1 MEPSSAGKNGSNG
14 PDDSGP
20 PGGSGGSAYQVVQ
33 WLATRDE
40 VDTAVQLYEDMSAA
54 QRERLLKEAAAA
66 TVDERKSL
74 VEVLR
79 KARDFTGAARLL
91 QGFGSDAD
99 AAALY
104 EQGGNQVDAAE
115 AYFRAGDIAKAAAA
129 LERGGAL
136 ERALELYR
144 GLGARESMAQ
154 CLARLGRPL
163 EAAAVYRELGNVHA
177 EVEALCGVPVDDSR
191 HLESVLRICTL
202 LDNEGQPRRALA
214 LLVDT
219 LRGSEEARLDPAVLA
234 EQARLLRRV
243 GRDAE
248 ADLVL
253 AQLPGAGS
261 LAPSVPS
268 VTRGTP
274 ATSGYGYLKAIPIF
288 GELSLD
294 DMKDLYRVA
303 QQVLIPEGATV
314 LEKGAQGTG
323 LFVLLEGTVD
333 VFSGAEPDAKR
344 LNTLGPGAYL
354 GEISLIQDGPTS
366 AHVRARTAVRALRIT
381 RAGFQHYLDTHEIA
395 ALRIYRLFT
404 RNLAARVRA
413 LSA

>member
-1 MEPSSAGKNGSNG
+1 MEPSSAGSNNGEGGQPGAPNGS
-14 PDDSGP
+14 
-20 PGGSGGSAYQVVQ
+20 AFQMMQ

-40 VDTAVQLYEDMSAA
+40 VDTAVQLYEDLSAA
-54 QRERLLKEAAAA
+54 QRERLLREAVAAKA
-66 TVDERKSL
+66 EERKGL

-79 KARDFTGAARLL
+79 KARDFTGAARLSESL
-91 QGFGSDAD
+91 GAD
-99 AAALY
+99 AEVAALY
-104 EQGGNQVDAAE
+104 EQGGNQVEAAE
-115 AYFRAGDIAKAAAA
+115 AYMRAGDIPKAAAA
-129 LERGGAL
+129 FERGGAL

-177 EVEALCGVPVDDSR
+177 EVEALCGVPLDDPR

-219 LRGSEEARLDPAVLA
+219 LRSSDEARKDPAVLA

-243 GRDAE
+243 GREAE
-248 ADLVL
+248 ADEVL
-253 AQLPGAGS
+253 AKLPNSAS
-261 LAPSVPS
+261 TAAAAAPVSKA
-268 VTRGTP
+268 TP

-288 GELSLD
+288 GELSLE

-303 QQVLIPEGATV
+303 QQVVIPEGATV
-314 LEKGAQGTG
+314 LEKGAQGSG

-333 VFSGAEPDAKR
+333 VFSGPEPDAKR
-344 LNTLGPGAYL
+344 LNTLGPGSHL

-381 RAGFQHYLDTHEIA
+381 RAGFQHYLDTHESA

>member
-1 MEPSSAGKNGSNG
+1 MEPSSAGSNNGEG
-14 PDDSGP
+14 GQ
-20 PGGSGGSAYQVVQ
+20 PGAPNGSAYQVVQ

-40 VDTAVQLYEDMSAA
+40 VDTAVQLYEDLSAA
-54 QRERLLKEAAAA
+54 QRERLLREAATAK
-66 TVDERKSL
+66 VEERKGL

-79 KARDFTGAARLL
+79 KARDFTGAARLSESL
-91 QGFGSDAD
+91 GAD
-99 AAALY
+99 AEVAALY
-104 EQGGNQVDAAE
+104 EQGGNQVEAAE
-115 AYFRAGDIAKAAAA
+115 AYMRAGDIAKAAAA
-129 LERGGAL
+129 FERGGAL

-177 EVEALCGVPVDDSR
+177 EVEALCGVSVDDPR

-202 LDNEGQPRRALA
+202 LDNEGQPRRGLA

-219 LRGSEEARLDPAVLA
+219 LRASEEARKDPAVLA

-243 GRDAE
+243 GRDSEAE
-248 ADLVL
+248 EVL
-253 AQLPGAGS
+253 AQLPSTAS
-261 LAPSVPS
+261 TAATVPVAKTEP
-268 VTRGTP
+268 VTN
-274 ATSGYGYLKAIPIF
+274 AYGYLKAIPIF
-288 GELSLD
+288 GELSLE

-303 QQVLIPEGATV
+303 QQVVIPEGATV
-314 LEKGAQGTG
+314 LEKGAQGSG

-333 VFSGAEPDAKR
+333 VFSGPEQDAKR
-344 LNTLGPGAYL
+344 LNTLGPGAHL

-366 AHVRARTAVRALRIT
+366 AHVRARTQVRALRIT
-381 RAGFQHYLDTHEIA
+381 RAGFQHYLDTHEGA

>member
-1 MEPSSAGKNGSNG
+1 MEQSSAGSNV
-14 PDDSGP
+14 DESEQ
-20 PGGSGGSAYQVVQ
+20 PGAAGGSAYQVVQ

-40 VDTAVQLYEDMSAA
+40 VETAVQLYEDMSAA
-54 QRERLLKEAAAA
+54 QRERLLKEAVAAS
-66 TVDERKSL
+66 VEERKGL

-79 KARDFTGAARLL
+79 KARDFNGAARLL
-91 QGFGSDAD
+91 QGFGSDAE

-104 EQGGNQVDAAE
+104 EQGGNQVEAAE

-219 LRGSEEARLDPAVLA
+219 LRGSEEARKDPAVLA

-248 ADLVL
+248 ADEVL
-253 AQLPGAGS
+253 AQLPGVGS
-261 LAPSVPS
+261 AVPSVPP
-268 VTRGTP
+268 VARVTP

-333 VFSGAEPDAKR
+333 VFSGAEPDSKR

-381 RAGFQHYLDTHEIA
+381 RAGFQHYMDTHEGA

>member
-1 MEPSSAGKNGSNG
+1 MEQSSAGSNSV
-14 PDDSGP
+14 DESGQP
-20 PGGSGGSAYQVVQ
+20 GSGSAFQVVQ
-33 WLATRDE
+33 WLTTREE
-40 VDTAVQLYEDMSAA
+40 VETAVQLYEDMSAA

-66 TVDERKSL
+66 PLEQRKSL

-91 QGFGSDAD
+91 EGSGADAE

-104 EQGGNQVDAAE
+104 EQGGNQVEAAE
-115 AYFRAGDIAKAAAA
+115 AYFRAGEIAKAAAA

-177 EVEALCGVPVDDSR
+177 EVEALCGVPADDPR

-219 LRGSEEARLDPAVLA
+219 LRGSEEARKDPAVLA

-248 ADLVL
+248 AEEVL
-253 AQLPGAGS
+253 SQLPGSGASG
-261 LAPSVPS
+261 PTVPPMAR
-268 VTRGTP
+268 VTP

-288 GELSLD
+288 GELSLE

-314 LEKGAQGTG
+314 LEKGAQGSG

-333 VFSGAEPDAKR
+333 VFSGPEPDAKR

-381 RAGFQHYLDTHEIA
+381 RAGFQHYLDTHEGA

>member
-1 MEPSSAGKNGSNG
+1 MEQSSAGSNSV
-14 PDDSGP
+14 DESGQP
-20 PGGSGGSAYQVVQ
+20 GSGSAFQVVQ
-33 WLATRDE
+33 WLATREE
-40 VDTAVQLYEDMSAA
+40 VETAVQLYEDMSAA

-66 TVDERKSL
+66 PMEQRKSL

-91 QGFGSDAD
+91 EGSGADAE

-104 EQGGNQVDAAE
+104 EQGGNQVEAAE
-115 AYFRAGDIAKAAAA
+115 AYFRAGEIAKAAAA

-177 EVEALCGVPVDDSR
+177 EVEALCGVPADDPR

-219 LRGSEEARLDPAVLA
+219 LRGSEEARKDPAVLA

-248 ADLVL
+248 AEEVL
-253 AQLPGAGS
+253 SQLPGSGS
-261 LAPSVPS
+261 SGPTVPPMAR
-268 VTRGTP
+268 VTP

-314 LEKGAQGTG
+314 LEKGAQGSG

-333 VFSGAEPDAKR
+333 VFSGPEPDAKR

-381 RAGFQHYLDTHEIA
+381 RAGFQHYLDTHEGA

>member
-1 MEPSSAGKNGSNG
+1 MEQSSAGSNSGGGEGGQPGAPNGS
-14 PDDSGP
+14 
-20 PGGSGGSAYQVVQ
+20 AFQVVQ

-40 VDTAVQLYEDMSAA
+40 VDTAVQLYEDLSAA
-54 QRERLLKEAAAA
+54 QRERLLREAVTAKAE
-66 TVDERKSL
+66 ERKGL

-79 KARDFTGAARLL
+79 KARDFTGAARLSESL
-91 QGFGSDAD
+91 GAD
-99 AAALY
+99 AEVAALY
-104 EQGGNQVDAAE
+104 EQGGNQVEAAE
-115 AYFRAGDIAKAAAA
+115 AYMRAGDIPKAAAA
-129 LERGGAL
+129 FERGGAL

-177 EVEALCGVPVDDSR
+177 EVEALCGVPLDDPR

-219 LRGSEEARLDPAVLA
+219 LRSSDEARKDPAVLA

-243 GRDAE
+243 GREAE
-248 ADLVL
+248 ADEVL
-253 AQLPGAGS
+253 ARLPSNVAS
-261 LAPSVPS
+261 SAAQVPPSSKV
-268 VTRGTP
+268 TP

-288 GELSLD
+288 GELSLE

-303 QQVLIPEGATV
+303 QQVVIPEGATV
-314 LEKGAQGTG
+314 LEKGAQGSG

-333 VFSGAEPDAKR
+333 VFSGPEPDAKR
-344 LNTLGPGAYL
+344 LNTLGPGSHL

-381 RAGFQHYLDTHEIA
+381 RAGFQHYLDTHEGA

>member
-1 MEPSSAGKNGSNG
+1 MEQSSAGSNSVDENGQ
-14 PDDSGP
+14 
-20 PGGSGGSAYQVVQ
+20 PGAPNGSAYQVVQ

-40 VDTAVQLYEDMSAA
+40 VDTAVQLYEDLSAA
-54 QRERLLKEAAAA
+54 QRERLLREAASAKA
-66 TVDERKSL
+66 DERKGL

-79 KARDFTGAARLL
+79 KARDFTGAARLSESL
-91 QGFGSDAD
+91 GAD
-99 AAALY
+99 AEVAALY
-104 EQGGNQVDAAE
+104 EQGGNQVEAAE
-115 AYFRAGDIAKAAAA
+115 AYMRAGDIAKAAAA
-129 LERGGAL
+129 FERGGAL

-177 EVEALCGVPVDDSR
+177 EVEALCGVSVDDPR

-219 LRGSEEARLDPAVLA
+219 LRASEEARKDPAVLA

-248 ADLVL
+248 ADEVL
-253 AQLPGAGS
+253 AQLPNSNQAS
-261 LAPSVPS
+261 PASVPPMA
-268 VTRGTP
+268 RMTP

-288 GELSLD
+288 GELSLE

-314 LEKGAQGTG
+314 LEKGAQGSG

-333 VFSGAEPDAKR
+333 VFIGPEPDAKR

-381 RAGFQHYLDTHEIA
+381 RAGFQHYLDTHEGA

>member
-1 MEPSSAGKNGSNG
+1 MEQSSAGSN
-14 PDDSGP
+14 SGEGGQ
-20 PGGSGGSAYQVVQ
+20 PGAPTGSAYQVVQ

-40 VDTAVQLYEDMSAA
+40 VDTAVQLYEDLSSA
-54 QRERLLKEAAAA
+54 QRERLLREASTAK
-66 TVDERKSL
+66 VEERKGL

-79 KARDFTGAARLL
+79 KARDFTGAARLSESL
-91 QGFGSDAD
+91 GAD
-99 AAALY
+99 AEVAALY
-104 EQGGNQVDAAE
+104 EQGGNQVEAAE
-115 AYFRAGDIAKAAAA
+115 AYMRAGDIAKAAAA
-129 LERGGAL
+129 FERGGAL

-163 EAAAVYRELGNVHA
+163 EASAVYRELGNVHA
-177 EVEALCGVPVDDSR
+177 EVEALCGVSVDDSR

-219 LRGSEEARLDPAVLA
+219 LRASEEARKDPAVLA

-243 GRDAE
+243 GRDSEAE
-248 ADLVL
+248 EVL
-253 AQLPGAGS
+253 AQLPSSGNAA
-261 LAPSVPS
+261 LTVPVAKTAP
-268 VTRGTP
+268 VTN
-274 ATSGYGYLKAIPIF
+274 AYGYLKAIPIF
-288 GELSLD
+288 GELALE

-303 QQVLIPEGATV
+303 QQVVIPEGATV
-314 LEKGAQGTG
+314 LEKGAQGSG

-333 VFSGAEPDAKR
+333 VFIGPEQDSKR
-344 LNTLGPGAYL
+344 LNTLGPGAHL

-366 AHVRARTAVRALRIT
+366 AHVRARTQVRALRIT
-381 RAGFQHYLDTHEIA
+381 RAGFQHYLDTHEGA

>member
-1 MEPSSAGKNGSNG
+1 M
-14 PDDSGP
+14 
-20 PGGSGGSAYQVVQ
+20 VQ

-40 VDTAVQLYEDMSAA
+40 VDTAVQLYEDLSAA
-54 QRERLLKEAAAA
+54 QRERLLREAATAK
-66 TVDERKSL
+66 VEERKGL

-79 KARDFTGAARLL
+79 KARDFTGAARLSESL
-91 QGFGSDAD
+91 GAD
-99 AAALY
+99 AEVAALY
-104 EQGGNQVDAAE
+104 EQGGNQVEAAE
-115 AYFRAGDIAKAAAA
+115 AYMRAGDIAKAAAA
-129 LERGGAL
+129 FERGGAL

-177 EVEALCGVPVDDSR
+177 EVEALCGVSADDPR

-219 LRGSEEARLDPAVLA
+219 LRASEEARKDPAVLA

-243 GRDAE
+243 GRESE
-248 ADLVL
+248 ADELL
-253 AQLPGAGS
+253 KQLPNSGAA
-261 LAPSVPS
+261 APEVP
-268 VTRGTP
+268 VAKVTP

-288 GELSLD
+288 GELSLE

-303 QQVLIPEGATV
+303 QQVVIPEGATV
-314 LEKGAQGTG
+314 LEKGAQGSG

-333 VFSGAEPDAKR
+333 VFSGPEQDAKR
-344 LNTLGPGAYL
+344 LNTLGPGAHL

-366 AHVRARTAVRALRIT
+366 AHVRARTQVRALRIT
-381 RAGFQHYLDTHEIA
+381 RAGFQHYLDTHEAA

>member
-1 MEPSSAGKNGSNG
+1 
-14 PDDSGP
+14 
-20 PGGSGGSAYQVVQ
+20 
-33 WLATRDE
+33 
-40 VDTAVQLYEDMSAA
+40 MSAA
-54 QRERLLKEAAAA
+54 QRERLLKEALAAPA
-66 TVDERKSL
+66 EQRKLL

-79 KARDFTGAARLL
+79 KARDFNGAARLL
-91 QGFGSDAD
+91 QGSGAD
-99 AAALY
+99 AEAATLY

-115 AYFRAGDIAKAAAA
+115 AYLRSGDIAKAAAA

-177 EVEALCGVPVDDSR
+177 EVEALCGVPADDPR

-202 LDNEGQPRRALA
+202 LDNEGQPKRALA

-219 LRGSEEARLDPAVLA
+219 LRASEEARKDPAVLA

-248 ADLVL
+248 ADEVL
-253 AQLPGAGS
+253 AQLPSSGGA
-261 LAPSVPS
+261 APAMPVAK
-268 VTRGTP
+268 VTL

-288 GELSLD
+288 GELSLE

-303 QQVLIPEGATV
+303 QQVVIPEGATV
-314 LEKGAQGTG
+314 LEKGAQGSG

-333 VFSGAEPDAKR
+333 VFSGPEQDAKR
-344 LNTLGPGAYL
+344 LNTLGPGAHL

-366 AHVRARTAVRALRIT
+366 AHVRARTQVRALRIT
-381 RAGFQHYLDTHEIA
+381 RAGFQHYLDTHESA

>member
-1 MEPSSAGKNGSNG
+1 MEQSSAGSNSV
-14 PDDSGP
+14 DESGP
-20 PGGSGGSAYQVVQ
+20 GSGSAFQVVQ
-33 WLATRDE
+33 WLTSREE
-40 VDTAVQLYEDMSAA
+40 VETAVQLYEDMSAA
-54 QRERLLKEAAAA
+54 QRERLLKEAVAAP
-66 TVDERKSL
+66 VEQRKTL

-91 QGFGSDAD
+91 EVSGADAE

-104 EQGGNQVDAAE
+104 EQGGNQVEAAE
-115 AYFRAGDIAKAAAA
+115 AYFRAGEIAKAAAA

-177 EVEALCGVPVDDSR
+177 EVEALCGVPADDPR

-219 LRGSEEARLDPAVLA
+219 LRGSEEARKDPAVLA

-248 ADLVL
+248 AEEVL
-253 AQLPGAGS
+253 SQLPGSG
-261 LAPSVPS
+261 PGGPTVPPMAR
-268 VTRGTP
+268 VTP

-314 LEKGAQGTG
+314 LEKGAQGSG

-333 VFSGAEPDAKR
+333 VFSGPEPDAKR

-381 RAGFQHYLDTHEIA
+381 RAGFQHYLDTHEGA

>member
-1 MEPSSAGKNGSNG
+1 MEQSSAGPNNNSDETEQPGS
-14 PDDSGP
+14 
-20 PGGSGGSAYQVVQ
+20 GSAYQVVQ

-40 VDTAVQLYEDMSAA
+40 VETAVQLYEDMSAA
-54 QRERLLKEAAAA
+54 QRERLLKEALAAPS
-66 TVDERKSL
+66 EQRKLL

-79 KARDFTGAARLL
+79 KARDFNGAARLL
-91 QGFGSDAD
+91 QGSGADAD

-115 AYFRAGDIAKAAAA
+115 AYLRAGDIAKAAAA

-177 EVEALCGVPVDDSR
+177 EVEALCGVPADDPR

-219 LRGSEEARLDPAVLA
+219 LRGSEEARKDPAVMA

-248 ADLVL
+248 ADEVL
-253 AQLPGAGS
+253 AQLPGSGNA
-261 LAPSVPS
+261 APTVPPMAR
-268 VTRGTP
+268 VTP

-288 GELSLD
+288 GELSLE

-314 LEKGAQGTG
+314 LEKGAQGSG

-333 VFSGAEPDAKR
+333 VFSGPEPDAKR

-381 RAGFQHYLDTHEIA
+381 RAGFQHYLDTHEAA

>member
-1 MEPSSAGKNGSNG
+1 MAHSVAEVDILENGAGVGSA
-14 PDDSGP
+14 
-20 PGGSGGSAYQVVQ
+20 GGSAYQVVQ
-33 WLATRDE
+33 WLAMRGE
-40 VDTAVQLYEDMSAA
+40 VDTAVQLYEDLSAA
-54 QRERLLKEAAAA
+54 QRERLLREASAAS
-66 TVDERKSL
+66 VEERKGL

-79 KARDFTGAARLL
+79 RARDFIGAARLL
-91 QGFGSDAD
+91 QGSGSEAE
-99 AAALY
+99 AASLY
-104 EQGGNQVDAAE
+104 EQGGSQVEAAE
-115 AYFRAGDIAKAAAA
+115 AYLRSGDIARAAEA

-177 EVEALCGVPVDDSR
+177 EVEALCGVPVDDAK

-202 LDNEGQPRRALA
+202 LDNEGQTRRALA

-219 LRGSEEARLDPAVLA
+219 LRGSEDARSDPAVLA
-234 EQARLLRRV
+234 EQARLLKRV
-243 GRDAE
+243 GRDTE
-248 ADLVL
+248 ANEVL
-253 AQLPGAGS
+253 ARLPGVGPQLS
-261 LAPSVPS
+261 SVPQ
-268 VTRGTP
+268 VARTP
-274 ATSGYGYLKAIPIF
+274 SAPSGYGYLKAIPIF
-288 GELSLD
+288 GELALD

-314 LEKGAQGTG
+314 LEKGTQGSG

-333 VFSGAEPDAKR
+333 VFSGPEQDAKR
-344 LNTLGPGAYL
+344 LNTLGPGAHL
-354 GEISLIQDGPTS
+354 GEISLIQDGVTS
-366 AHVRARTAVRALRIT
+366 AQVRARTAVRALRIT
-381 RAGFQHYLDTHEIA
+381 RAGFQHYLDTHDSA

-413 LSA
+413 LST

>member
-1 MEPSSAGKNGSNG
+1 MEQSSAGSNSNADENGQPG
-14 PDDSGP
+14 A
-20 PGGSGGSAYQVVQ
+20 PGGSTYQVVR

-40 VDTAVQLYEDMSAA
+40 VETAVQLYEDLSAA
-54 QRERLLKEAAAA
+54 QRERLLKEATAA
-66 TVDERKSL
+66 TVDERKGL

-79 KARDFTGAARLL
+79 KARDFMGAARLL
-91 QGFGSDAD
+91 EGSGADSD

-104 EQGGNQVDAAE
+104 EQGGNQVAAADA
-115 AYFRAGDIAKAAAA
+115 YLRAGDIAKAAAA
-129 LERGGAL
+129 FERGGAL

-177 EVEALCGVPVDDSR
+177 EVEALCGVPADDPR

-219 LRGSEEARLDPAVLA
+219 LRGSEDARKDPAVLA

-248 ADLVL
+248 ADELL
-253 AQLPGAGS
+253 AQLPGAGGPT
-261 LAPSVPS
+261 PSVPP
-268 VTRGTP
+268 VARVTP

-314 LEKGAQGTG
+314 LEKGAQGSG

-333 VFSGAEPDAKR
+333 VFSGPEPDAKR
-344 LNTLGPGAYL
+344 LNTLGPGSYL

-381 RAGFQHYLDTHEIA
+381 RAGFQHYLDTHEAA

>member
-1 MEPSSAGKNGSNG
+1 MTQSVAEVDILEEGAGLGAAS
-14 PDDSGP
+14 
-20 PGGSGGSAYQVVQ
+20 GSAYQVVQ
-33 WLATRDE
+33 WLAERDE
-40 VDTAVQLYEDMSAA
+40 VDTAVQLYEDLSAA
-54 QRERLLKEAAAA
+54 QRERLLREAAATPA
-66 TVDERKSL
+66 EQRKRL

-79 KARDFTGAARLL
+79 RARDFSGAARLL
-91 QGFGSDAD
+91 EGSGSESEV
-99 AAALY
+99 AALY
-104 EQGGNQVDAAE
+104 EQGGHQVQAAE
-115 AYFRAGDIAKAAAA
+115 AYMRAGDIARAAAA

-154 CLARLGRPL
+154 CLARLNRPL
-163 EAAAVYRELGNVHA
+163 EAAALYRELGNVHA
-177 EVEALCGVPVDDSR
+177 EVEALCGVPADDPR

-202 LDNEGQPRRALA
+202 LDNEGQTRRALA

-219 LRGSEEARLDPAVLA
+219 LRGSEEARTDPAVAA
-234 EQARLLRRV
+234 EQARLLRRI
-243 GRDAE
+243 GRDTE
-248 ADLVL
+248 ADEVL
-253 AQLPGAGS
+253 ARMPGADS
-261 LAPSVPS
+261 QQAAVLPPVARV
-268 VTRGTP
+268 TP

-288 GELSLD
+288 GELSLE

-314 LEKGAQGTG
+314 LEKGAQGSG

-333 VFSGAEPDAKR
+333 VFSGPEQDAKR

-354 GEISLIQDGPTS
+354 GEISLIQDGSTS

-381 RAGFQHYLDTHEIA
+381 RAGFQHYLDTHEAA

-413 LSA
+413 LST

>member
-1 MEPSSAGKNGSNG
+1 MEQSSAGSNNVGENGQ
-14 PDDSGP
+14 
-20 PGGSGGSAYQVVQ
+20 PGAAGGSAYQVVQ

-40 VDTAVQLYEDMSAA
+40 VETAVQLYEDMSAA
-54 QRERLLKEAAAA
+54 QRERLLKEAIAA
-66 TVDERKSL
+66 TVDERKGL

-79 KARDFTGAARLL
+79 KARDFNGAARLL

-99 AAALY
+99 AAALF
-104 EQGGNQVDAAE
+104 EQGGNQVEAAE

-177 EVEALCGVPVDDSR
+177 EVEALCGVPVDDPR

-219 LRGSEEARLDPAVLA
+219 LRGSEEARKDPAVLA

-248 ADLVL
+248 ADEVL
-253 AQLPGAGS
+253 AQLPGVGNAGS
-261 LAPSVPS
+261 SVPPVS
-268 VTRGTP
+268 RVTP

-333 VFSGAEPDAKR
+333 VFSGQEPDAKR

-381 RAGFQHYLDTHEIA
+381 RAGFQHYLDTHESA

>member
-1 MEPSSAGKNGSNG
+1 MEPTPAESNSV
-14 PDDSGP
+14 DESGQ
-20 PGGSGGSAYQVVQ
+20 PGAPGGSAYQVVQ

-40 VDTAVQLYEDMSAA
+40 VETAVQLYEDLSAA
-54 QRERLLKEAAAA
+54 QRERLLREAAAA
-66 TVDERKSL
+66 TAEERKGL

-79 KARDFTGAARLL
+79 KARDFTGAARLSESL
-91 QGFGSDAD
+91 GPDAEV
-99 AAALY
+99 AALY
-104 EQGGNQVDAAE
+104 EQGGNQVEAAE
-115 AYFRAGDIAKAAAA
+115 AYMRAGDIAKAAAA
-129 LERGGAL
+129 FERGGAL
-136 ERALELYR
+136 ERSLELYR

-177 EVEALCGVPVDDSR
+177 EVEALCGVPLDDPR

-202 LDNEGQPRRALA
+202 LDNESQPRRALA

-219 LRGSEEARLDPAVLA
+219 LRASEDARKDPAVLA

-248 ADLVL
+248 ADEVL
-253 AQLPGAGS
+253 AQLPGAS
-261 LAPSVPS
+261 STAPSVPPAA
-268 VTRGTP
+268 RITP

-288 GELSLD
+288 GELSLE

-314 LEKGAQGTG
+314 LEKGAQGSG

-333 VFSGAEPDAKR
+333 VFSGPEPDAKR

-381 RAGFQHYLDTHEIA
+381 RAGFQHYLDTHEGA